1 MAIFSLG
8 VELLEGVVDLGF
20 DMLPPCEAFIWEGI
34 GTQQI
39 FEQGR
44 RSPILTARRKL
55 YIVSPQAFAM
65 LYAAVPRSDQ
75 IPTGLVVT
83 NFVWQF

>member
-1 MAIFSLG
+1 
-8 VELLEGVVDLGF
+8 
-20 DMLPPCEAFIWEGI
+20 MLPPREAFVWEGI

-39 FEQGR
+39 FYQGR

-65 LYAAVPRSDQ
+65 LYAAVPRGDQ
-75 IPTGLVVT
+75 IPAGPVVT
-83 NFVWQF
+83 NFVRQF

>member
-1 MAIFSLG
+1 
-8 VELLEGVVDLGF
+8 
-20 DMLPPCEAFIWEGI
+20 MLPPREAFVWEGI

-39 FEQGR
+39 FNQGR
-44 RSPILTARRKL
+44 WSPILTARRKL

-65 LYAAVPRSDQ
+65 LYAAVPRGDQ
-75 IPTGLVVT
+75 IPAGPVVT